1 MSFVT
6 SVFEG
11 GKYMNRALL
20 VIDYT
25 NDFVATE
32 GSLTC
37 GEAGQAI
44 EETLLNLLETFAI
57 NQDEIVMA
65 VDYHQLNDR
74 YHPEN
79 KLFPPHNINGTAG
92 RELYGSVQN
101 WYDAHQRDKNVFWLD
116 KTRYSAFAGTNLDM
130 HLRERNITEVHLVG
144 VCTDI
149 CVLHTAI
156 SSYNLGYKIVVHE
169 AGVASFNQAGH
180 QWALSHFKASLGA
193 EVR

>member
-37 GEAGQAI
+37 GDAGQAI

-101 WYDAHQRDKNVFWLD
+101 WYDAHQRDKNVFGSIKHVTVPSQERIW
-116 KTRYSAFAGTNLDM
+116 TCIFVSAI
-130 HLRERNITEVHLVG
+130 LRKFISLVSVRISVSYIQPYQLIT
-144 VCTDI
+144 
-149 CVLHTAI
+149 
-156 SSYNLGYKIVVHE
+156 
-169 AGVASFNQAGH
+169 
-180 QWALSHFKASLGA
+180 
-193 EVR
+193 